1 MPKTILIVDD
11 VPTNVGVLLDVL
23 HGAGFEVAVAESGES
38 ALEQLAWL
46 KPDIILLDVLMPG
59 MDGIEL
65 CRRLKASEATAE
77 VPVLFMTALTDVVD
91 KVKGFAVGAV
101 DYLSKPLHPDEV
113 LARVNAHL
121 KLREQQLLLEQRADE
136 LDREVQ
142 RRISAEREVQRV
154 LERGLIVIG
163 AGDEILFASDR
174 ARLLL
179 ARHFPGL
186 AGGHV
191 PAALLAGELPAGL
204 KLSAP
209 ANRTTRPLAVHLDEV
224 APPASP
230 AQLLPLGLTPR
241 ETEILF
247 WVAQGKTNAEI
258 GTILGAAPATV
269 KKHVENF
276 LPKLGVETRLA
287 AALRATELLSGGA
300 AG

>member
-1 MPKTILIVDD
+1 MSKTILIVDD
-11 VPTNVGVLLDVL
+11 VPANVGVLLDVL

-65 CRRLKASEATAE
+65 CRRLKRSEATAE

-91 KVKGFAVGAV
+91 KVKGFAAGAV

-121 KLREQQLLLEQRADE
+121 KLREQQQLLEERADE
-136 LDREVQ
+136 LDREIQ
-142 RRISAEREVQRV
+142 RRIVAEREVQRV

-163 AGDEILFASDR
+163 VGDEILFASDR
-174 ARLLL
+174 ARTLL
-179 ARHFPGL
+179 ARHFPE
-186 AGGHV
+186 V
-191 PAALLAGELPAGL
+191 PGNCVVSALLAAELPAGL

-209 ANRTTRPLAVHLDEV
+209 ADRTARPLAVHLDEL
-224 APPASP
+224 APAASP
-230 AQLLPLGLTPR
+230 AKLAPLGLTPR

-300 AG
+300 G